1 MRCEVL
7 VCMIIAVGAG
17 GEAMEAGE
25 GGTGLE
31 PPRPW
36 VVGEIMENP
45 TWNTAQVP
53 VGFVLLLPWK

>member
-1 MRCEVL
+1 
-7 VCMIIAVGAG
+7 MIIAVGAG

-31 PPRPW
+31 LPRPW